1 MDESSNIQSAGLA
14 LGGGAARGWAH
25 IGVILALAEKN
36 IRITHIAGTSIGA
49 FVGAFYATNGLDILL
64 KNVMHL
70 DWRHGVGYFASVPS
84 KTGMINGRKITE
96 FLRKHLNATTLA
108 ETSIPLCTVATDL
121 RTGAE
126 VTLSRGSIVDAV
138 RASIAIPGIFTPV
151 QKEDF
156 LLVDGGLVN
165 PVPVSTLRK
174 MGAERTIAV
183 DLNGIPADSD
193 VPLLETERPNMLEII
208 GVSANIIEA
217 GLTQKRLTED
227 PPDLLIRPDLAHV
240 SYLDF
245 NKGEELIRLG
255 YEAAIHALM
264 QKKTQLMDTDA
275 G

>member
-1 MDESSNIQSAGLA
+1 MINIRSAGLA
-14 LGGGAARGWAH
+14 LGGGGARGWAH
-25 IGVILALAEKN
+25 IGVILALADKN
-36 IRITHIAGTSIGA
+36 IQITHIAGTSIGA
-49 FVGAFYATNGLDILL
+49 FVGAFYATNALDMLL

-70 DWRHGVGYFASVPS
+70 DWKHGLGYFASVPS

-96 FLRKHLNATTLA
+96 FLKNHLNATTLA

-151 QKEDF
+151 RKENF

-165 PVPVSTLRK
+165 PVPVSTLRR
-174 MGAERTIAV
+174 MGAEKIIAV
-183 DLNGIPADSD
+183 DLNVIPTDSD
-193 VPLLETERPNMLEII
+193 VPLLETKRPNIWEII

-217 GLTQKRLTED
+217 GLTQKRLAED
-227 PPDLLIRPDLAHV
+227 PPDILIRPDLAHI

-245 NKGEELIRLG
+245 SKGEELIRLG
-255 YEAAIHALM
+255 YEAGIQSIEKGGL
-264 QKKTQLMDTDA
+264 KVKN
-275 G
+275 